1 MHLVVLTRLLRF
13 WTGATLDNIL
23 LRRLS
28 EADSRRE
35 KLTECD
41 NMYTDRV
48 MYFSVE
54 GECGILAESQFL
66 EELNILSVL

>member
-1 MHLVVLTRLLRF
+1 M
-13 WTGATLDNIL
+13 DNIL

-54 GECGILAESQFL
+54 GECDILAESQFL
-66 EELNILSVL
+66 EELNILRVL